1 MIIVPRGE
9 RFLFHCNHFLDS
21 QAPGFQTRP
30 QRFPFSPHVWSHPLT
45 QAAKKH
51 TMTKFENR
59 QHENISWTKKARPDR
74 PGVPSVSLQE
84 PTCPQPF
91 LPWRKKHL
99 DQYSLKKIKN
109 LQTAMGGS
117 TANTVSGVDRRCSQR
132 LMPSYVWSLSEN
144 DIFFRHKIS
153 AASFALTSLRVIL
166 RLTQARC
173 ITIGIERQWAFGLKS
188 VPRATTIPQ
197 LIMSLIIFFFFEELT
212 FKSSQKRSK

>member
-1 MIIVPRGE
+1 METYRG
-9 RFLFHCNHFLDS
+9 
-21 QAPGFQTRP
+21 
-30 QRFPFSPHVWSHPLT
+30 
-45 QAAKKH
+45 
-51 TMTKFENR
+51 
-59 QHENISWTKKARPDR
+59 ARPDR

-91 LPWRKKHL
+91 LPWRKKTTW
-99 DQYSLKKIKN
+99 SIFSIKMEN

-153 AASFALTSLRVIL
+153 AATFALTSLSVIL
-166 RLTQARC
+166 KLTQARC

-197 LIMSLIIFFFFEELT
+197 LIMSLLIFLFFWGIN
-212 FKSSQKRSK
+212 SQKRSKEVKIIDIHFIATHLNWI